1 VQQRSRREPQ
11 WEQDMTVT
19 QSFSFVEPPES
30 RDAADIRIK
39 VIGVGGGGGNAINA
53 MADAGLAKVTFVAAN
68 TDQQAL
74 SLSKARDTLALG
86 SDLTRGLGAGARPEV
101 GRNAALESRAELETL
116 VGGADMV
123 FVTAGMGGGT
133 GTGAAPIVADI
144 ARELGALTVG
154 VVTKP
159 FSFEGKRRRR
169 TAEAGIETLKSVVDT
184 LLVIP
189 NDRLV
194 ALAGNDMSTADAFAM
209 ADRVLHDAVRGIVE
223 LIHVKGVVN
232 ADFADVKTVM
242 SVPGLALMGL
252 GVAKGELRAVEAA
265 QRAISSPLLEEVS
278 ITGAKG
284 ILVNVT
290 SDSSLKLHELTE
302 AVSLIEE
309 EADDDAEVIFGWVID
324 ESMGDE
330 VRITVIATGIDPAQE
345 EPVRP
350 YPEQR
355 RTPIERLLKTQPREH
370 ATALSPWAMV
380 PGASEAYDLPPQVRA
395 SREEK
400 QQAGRGLLQR
410 NPQEIFAKQIDDD
423 LEHLDAPA
431 FVRKLAD

>member
-1 VQQRSRREPQ
+1 MSV
-11 WEQDMTVT
+11 EQT
-19 QSFSFVEPPES
+19 FSFYEPPRE
-30 RDAADIRIK
+30 RETAEIRIK
-39 VIGVGGGGGNAINA
+39 VIGVGGGGGNAVNT
-53 MADAGLAKVTFVAAN
+53 MADAGLGQVEFIAAN

-74 SLSKARDTLALG
+74 SSSKAGMVVPLG
-86 SDLTRGLGAGARPEV
+86 TDLTRGLGAGARPSI
-101 GRNAALESRAELETL
+101 GASAATESRDHIYELL
-116 VGGADMV
+116 GGADMV

-133 GTGAAPIVADI
+133 GTGAAPVIAEI
-144 ARELGALTVG
+144 ARERGALTVA

-169 TAEAGIETLKSVVDT
+169 TAEAGIETLASVVDT

-194 ALAGNDMSTADAFAM
+194 ALAGEEMSTMDAFKV
-209 ADRVLHDAVRGIVE
+209 ADQVLHDAVKGIVE
-223 LIHVKGVVN
+223 LIHIQGVVN

-252 GVAKGELRAVEAA
+252 GVASGELRAVEAA

-290 SDSSLKLHELTE
+290 SDSTLKLHELTE

-309 EADDDAEVIFGWVID
+309 EADDDAEVIFGWVVD
-324 ESMGDE
+324 DAMGDE
-330 VRITVIATGIDPAQE
+330 VRVTVIATGIDATVA
-345 EPVRP
+345 EPERAYSKP
-350 YPEQR
+350 R
-355 RTPIERLLKTQPREH
+355 GPIERLLKAESKERT
-370 ATALSPWAMV
+370 TALSPWAMV
-380 PGASEAYDLPPQVRA
+380 PGSSEAYDLPPAVRA
-395 SREEK
+395 TREEK
-400 QQAGRGLLQR
+400 AAHRPLLDR
-410 NPQEIFAKQIDDD
+410 NPQAIFQAQLDED
-423 LEHLDAPA
+423 LDHLDKPT

>member
-1 VQQRSRREPQ
+1 MS
-11 WEQDMTVT
+11 VT

-30 RDAADIRIK
+30 RDVADIRIT
-39 VIGVGGGGGNAINA
+39 VVGVGGGGGNAINA
-53 MADAGLAKVTFVAAN
+53 MAEAGLAKIKFVAAN

-74 SLSKARDTLALG
+74 SMSKAQDVLALG

-101 GRNAALESRAELETL
+101 GRNAALESRDRLELL
-116 VGGADMV
+116 VSGADMV

-194 ALAGNDMSTADAFAM
+194 ALAGDDMSTADAFAM

-232 ADFADVKTVM
+232 ADFADVRTVM

-252 GVAKGELRAVEAA
+252 GMAKGELRAVEAA

-309 EADDDAEVIFGWVID
+309 EADDDAEVIFGWVVD
-324 ESMGDE
+324 EAMGDE
-330 VRITVIATGIDPAQE
+330 VRITVIATGIEAAEE
-345 EPVRP
+345 EPARP
-350 YPEQR
+350 YPER
-355 RTPIERLLKTQPREH
+355 RGPIDRLLKARPRERT
-370 ATALSPWAMV
+370 TALSPWAMV
-380 PGASEAYDLPPQVRA
+380 PGASEAYDLPPSVRA

-400 QQAGRGLLQR
+400 AAGRSLLER
-410 NPQEIFAKQIDDD
+410 NPQEIFAQQLDDD

>member
-1 VQQRSRREPQ
+1 MR
-11 WEQDMTVT
+11 TT
-19 QSFSFVEPPES
+19 NQSFAWADPPAEEGTA
-30 RDAADIRIK
+30 RIHIK
-39 VIGVGGGGGNAINA
+39 VIGVGGGGGNALNT
-53 MADAGLAKVTFVAAN
+53 MASCGLREVDLLAAN

-74 SLSKARDTLALG
+74 SSSKASETIPLG
-86 SDLTRGLGAGARPEV
+86 ATTTRGLGAGARPQV
-101 GRNAALESRAELETL
+101 GADAATESADQIREQLE
-116 VGGADMV
+116 GADMV

-133 GTGAAPIVADI
+133 GTGAAPVIAEI

-154 VVTKP
+154 VVTRP

-169 TAEAGIETLKSVVDT
+169 TADAGIEQLKEKADT

-194 ALAGNDMSTADAFAM
+194 AMAGEDMSTMDAFKL
-209 ADRVLHDAVRGIVE
+209 ADQVLCDAVRGIVE

-252 GVAKGELRAVEAA
+252 GMATGELRAVEAA

-290 SDSSLKLHELTE
+290 SDASLKLHELTE

-309 EADDDAEVIFGWVID
+309 EAHDDAEVIFGWVVD
-324 ESMGDE
+324 ETLGDE
-330 VRITVIATGIDPAQE
+330 VRVTVIATGIDPAMEDPDRLPGQ
-345 EPVRP
+345 PN
-350 YPEQR
+350 R
-355 RTPIERLLKTQPREH
+355 RPIERLLRAEPAERTVAVQ
-370 ATALSPWAMV
+370 PWAKV
-380 PGASEAYDLPPQVRA
+380 GSDDSYDLPPAVRA
-395 SREEK
+395 GREVRSPHRDEPPPVLERS
-400 QQAGRGLLQR
+400 A
-410 NPQEIFAKQIDDD
+410 QEVFRAQIDDD
-423 LEHLDAPA
+423 LEYLDKPT
-431 FVRKLAD
+431 FIRKLAD

>member
-1 VQQRSRREPQ
+1 MSNVN
-11 WEQDMTVT
+11 
-19 QSFSFVEPPES
+19 QSFAWAEPPREEGTA
-30 RDAADIRIK
+30 RIHIK
-39 VIGVGGGGGNAINA
+39 VIGVGGGGGNAVNT
-53 MADAGLAKVTFVAAN
+53 MAVEGLREVNLLAAN

-74 SLSKARDTLALG
+74 GSSKASETIALG
-86 SDLTRGLGAGARPEV
+86 ATTTRGLGAGARPEV
-101 GRNAALESRAELETL
+101 GADAATESAEQIRDQLD
-116 VGGADMV
+116 GADMV

-133 GTGAAPIVADI
+133 GTGAAPVIAQI
-144 ARELGALTVG
+144 ARSQGALTVG
-154 VVTKP
+154 VVTRP

-169 TAEAGIETLKSVVDT
+169 TADAGIERLKEHADT

-194 ALAGNDMSTADAFAM
+194 AMAGEEMSTMDAFKL
-209 ADRVLHDAVRGIVE
+209 ADQVLCDAVRGIVE

-252 GVAKGELRAVEAA
+252 GMATGELRAVEAA

-290 SDSSLKLHELTE
+290 SDSTLKLHELTE

-309 EADDDAEVIFGWVID
+309 EAHDDAEVIFGWVVD
-324 ESMGDE
+324 ETMGDE
-330 VRITVIATGIDPAQE
+330 VRVTVIATGIDPAME
-345 EPVRP
+345 DANRP
-350 YPEQR
+350 AAQPNR
-355 RTPIERLLKTQPREH
+355 KPIERLLRAEPSERTMAVQ
-370 ATALSPWAMV
+370 PWAKV
-380 PGASEAYDLPPQVRA
+380 GDEDCYDLPPAVRA
-395 SREEK
+395 GRETRTPSYREEPVSLERSA
-400 QQAGRGLLQR
+400 QDVFRA
-410 NPQEIFAKQIDDD
+410 QIDDD
-423 LEHLDAPA
+423 LEYLDKPT

>member
-1 VQQRSRREPQ
+1 MS
-11 WEQDMTVT
+11 VT

-30 RDAADIRIK
+30 RDTADIRIT
-39 VIGVGGGGGNAINA
+39 VVGVGGGGGNAVNA
-53 MADAGLAKVTFVAAN
+53 MADAGLAKVRFVACN

-74 SLSKARDTLALG
+74 SLSKAEETIALG

-101 GRNAALESRAELETL
+101 GRNAALESRNVLEEQ
-116 VGGADMV
+116 VSGADMV

-133 GTGAAPIVADI
+133 GTGAAPVVADL
-144 ARELGALTVG
+144 AREQGALTVG

-194 ALAGNDMSTADAFAM
+194 ALAGNDMSTADAFGM

-232 ADFADVKTVM
+232 ADFADVRTVM

-252 GVAKGELRAVEAA
+252 GMATGELRAVEAA

-290 SDSSLKLHELTE
+290 SDSTLKLHELTE

-309 EADDDAEVIFGWVID
+309 EADDDAEVIFGWVVD
-324 ESMGDE
+324 EGMGDE
-330 VRITVIATGIDPAQE
+330 VRITVIATGIEAAEE
-345 EPVRP
+345 EPARP

-355 RTPIERLLKTQPREH
+355 RGPIDRLLKTQPRERT
-370 ATALSPWAMV
+370 TAISPWAMV
-380 PGASEAYDLPPQVRA
+380 PGAADAYDLPPSVRSA
-395 SREEK
+395 REEK
-400 QQAGRGLLQR
+400 AAGRSLLER
-410 NPQEIFAKQIDDD
+410 NPQEIFAKQVDEDF
-423 LEHLDAPA
+423 EHLEAPA